1 MILVINTCAEKLH
14 YFEFVKPVED
24 TLLWAGF
31 TYSTSHYEDIKDSD
45 LAVADKIII
54 CGTSLK
60 DGLFVNNIDRFKWIM
75 TTDRPLLGIC
85 AGMQI
90 IGILH
95 GGTLKSTTEIGFY
108 KEYFKGFL
116 GLTGEQEVFHLH
128 NYYVEFELLNEFE
141 IFSQGTI
148 AQAVKHTEK
157 PVYGVLF
164 HPEVRQR
171 ELITNFCNL

>member
-14 YFEFVKPVED
+14 HFEFVKPVED
-24 TLLWAGF
+24 ILSSAGLPYI
-31 TYSTSHYEDIKDSD
+31 TRHYEDIKDSD
-45 LAVADKIII
+45 LDVADKIII

-60 DGLFVNNIDRFKWIM
+60 DSLFVYNIDKFRWIM

-90 IGILH
+90 IGILY
-95 GGTLKSTTEIGFY
+95 GGTLKSTTEVGFY
-108 KEYFKGFL
+108 KECFRDFL
-116 GLTGEQEVFHLH
+116 SLTGEQEVFHLH

-141 IFSQGTI
+141 IFSKGTI
-148 AQAVKHTEK
+148 AQAVKHKEK
-157 PVYGVLF
+157 PIYGVLF

-171 ELITNFCNL
+171 ELITDFCSL

>member
-1 MILVINTCAEKLH
+1 MILVINICAEKLH

-24 TLLWAGF
+24 TLSRAGLP
-31 TYSTSHYEDIKDSD
+31 YSTRHYEDLTDSD
-45 LAVADKIII
+45 LDVADTIII

-60 DGLFVNNIDRFKWIM
+60 DSLFLEHIDRFKWIM
-75 TTDRPLLGIC
+75 TSDRPLFGIC
-85 AGMQI
+85 AGLQI
-90 IGILH
+90 IGIVY

-108 KEYFKGFL
+108 KECFKDFL
-116 GLTGEQEVFHLH
+116 GLIGEQEVFHLH
-128 NYYVEFELLNEFE
+128 NYYVEFELLGEFE
-141 IFSQGTI
+141 IFSKGII